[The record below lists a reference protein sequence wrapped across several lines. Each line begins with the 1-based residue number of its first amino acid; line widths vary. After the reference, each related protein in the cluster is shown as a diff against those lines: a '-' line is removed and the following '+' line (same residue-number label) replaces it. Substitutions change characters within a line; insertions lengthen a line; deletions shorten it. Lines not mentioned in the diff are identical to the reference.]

1 MERIVFLLM
10 LLGGLYW
17 LMRWINSSR
26 SSKSSR
32 RPATGS
38 REYMRG
44 AGSASLHATPGNNLL
59 ADNRRVWNSRCQH
72 TGVIGSKVTGSNFS
86 QSFERESETDDSN
99 KIDRHHLMPEKG
111 EKHIGGWDEPNV
123 EFKPAISQQ
132 AAKRH

>member
-26 SSKSSR
+26 SSKSPR

-38 REYMRG
+38 GEYMSG

-59 ADNRRVWNSRCQH
+59 ADKRRVWNAHCQH
-72 TGVIGSKVTGSNFS
+72 TRQMGSRVTGSNFPH
-86 QSFERESETDDSN
+86 SFERESETDN
-99 KIDRHHLMPEKG
+99 FNRIDRHHLMPEK
-111 EKHIGGWDEPNV
+111 EEEHIGGWDAPNV
-123 EFKPAISQQ
+123 EFKPAKSQQ
-132 AAKRH
+132 ALKSH